1 MLYDAVSNFVLNEFT
16 PCEGDLLIDILCSK
30 SLSKFGVGQAVAPSN
45 SSESDK
51 YEELDDCRRRDG
63 LGYSGRVMLD
73 SRLSLRKNVE
83 EVADRRGSKD
93 DDIDGDGVCEGDCG
107 RLDNC
112 DASGRP
118 CFALAGNE
126 IIIRN

>member
-1 MLYDAVSNFVLNEFT
+1 MLYDAASNFVWNEFT
-16 PCEGDLLIDILCSK
+16 LRKGDLLIDILCSK
-30 SLSKFGVGQAVAPSN
+30 PLSMLVVGQAIAPSN
-45 SSESDK
+45 SSESDEYK
-51 YEELDDCRRRDG
+51 ELGDCRRKDG

-83 EVADRRGSKD
+83 EVADRGGSK

-107 RLDNC
+107 RLDNG

-118 CFALAGNE
+118 CFTLAGNE

>member
-1 MLYDAVSNFVLNEFT
+1 MLYDAVSNVVLNEFT
-16 PCEGDLLIDILCSK
+16 LRKGDLMIDVLGSK
-30 SLSKFGVGQAVAPSN
+30 PLSRLGVGQAVAPSN
-45 SSESDK
+45 SSESDE
-51 YEELDDCRRRDG
+51 YEELDDCRRKDG
-63 LGYSGRVMLD
+63 LGYSGRAMLD

-83 EVADRRGSKD
+83 DVADRGGSKE
-93 DDIDGDGVCEGDCG
+93 DIDGDGVCEGDCG
-107 RLDNC
+107 RLDNG